1 MPTLTSNR
9 QNENWKGTKPKDPG
23 GEKVEWWWWIC
34 LVIKPKL
41 PSLALSS
48 HPPNPPHPTIWLPP
62 SLDKSDAARS
72 PSRQYNGIPNFLWH
86 LSIRSLRYCCSTYNV
101 KVSLSCKVHW
111 WHFLLLEK
119 AQAKGKSRDN
129 NLFASF
135 GQIAFPAFGQIWSK
149 ILLRRYNRFHQ
160 SRLCPWI
167 NIRKQ
172 AFRIQEN
179 KHITFKEGG

>member
-1 MPTLTSNR
+1 MVCLHCHQIGKMKFEKA
-9 QNENWKGTKPKDPG
+9 QNQKIREVKRWNDG
-23 GEKVEWWWWIC
+23 GG
-34 LVIKPKL
+34 
-41 PSLALSS
+41 SALSS
-48 HPPNPPHPTIWLPP
+48 NQSCHHWPCPPPHPPNPPHPTIWLPP

-72 PSRQYNGIPNFLWH
+72 PNRQYNGIPNFLWH
-86 LSIRSLRYCCSTYNV
+86 LSIRNLRYCCSTYNV

-149 ILLRRYNRFHQ
+149 ILFKRYNRFHQ
-160 SRLCPWI
+160 SQPWPWI
-167 NIRKQ
+167 K
-172 AFRIQEN
+172 
-179 KHITFKEGG
+179 